1 MRNIIGSPA
10 EGDDFFNRPKALA
23 KLRREL
29 DNLANILLVA
39 PRRVG
44 KTSLVLR
51 LCEEWRTDPKRKA
64 VFINVEG
71 RGDEL
76 AFAEKLVEEFARAG
90 LHPEILTRAMGVF
103 SKIRQGIGGKGIKV
117 PGLEV
122 SLGEAADAD
131 HSTLGKVLE
140 SVFRKIEDG
149 DSQVLIAID
158 ELPELL
164 LTLQKEDDG
173 PKRVIALLH
182 WLRELRQTYRKK
194 IRWVFLGSIGLDN
207 FVEEQRLQK
216 LINDL
221 QVFTL
226 EAFSAEEADAFLR
239 VLGDSNKLSLTAD
252 EREEIIRLVGWP
264 LAYHL
269 HLVFHEL
276 LDMESERS
284 IAKAFDSLL
293 KPEKLGY
300 FDTWRERIDA
310 QFSAP
315 DAASCK
321 AILGDLCKH
330 PAGRERGH
338 VLAVL
343 MAKPTAD
350 VDKVEEQLA
359 RLLIV
364 LQRDGY
370 LLESGGR
377 YTFRSFLLREYWHRR
392 NGS

>member
-1 MRNIIGSPA
+1 MRNIIGNPA
-10 EGDDFFNRPKALA
+10 EGNDFFNRPAILS

-51 LCEEWRTDPKRKA
+51 LCENWKAEKRTA
-64 VFINVEG
+64 VYLNVEG
-71 RGDEL
+71 RSDEF
-76 AFAEKLVEEFARAG
+76 AFAEKLIEELSFAK
-90 LHPEILTRAMGVF
+90 LHPETITRVMGF
-103 SKIRQGIGGKGIKV
+103 ITKIRQGLGGKIGV

-140 SVFRKIEDG
+140 SVFRKIEEG
-149 DSQVLIAID
+149 DNHVLIAID
-158 ELPELL
+158 ELPEFL
-164 LTLQKEDDG
+164 LTLRQAEDG
-173 PKRVIALLH
+173 PRRVTAFLH

-194 IRWVFLGSIGLDN
+194 IRWLFLGSIGLDN
-207 FVEEQRLQK
+207 FVADQKLQK

-221 QVFTL
+221 QVVTL
-226 EAFSAEEADAFLR
+226 DAFSEEEANAFLKQ
-239 VLGDSNKLSLTAD
+239 LGDSNDLALTDA
-252 EREEIIRLVGWP
+252 ERAEIIRHLGWP

-276 LDMESERS
+276 LDILPSRS
-284 IAKAFDSLL
+284 VSTAFESLL
-293 KPEKLGY
+293 QPQKLSY
-300 FDTWRERIDA
+300 FNTWHERIDV

-315 DAASCK
+315 DAAACK
-321 AILGDLCKH
+321 TILSHLCKH
-330 PAGRERGH
+330 PDGRERGKI
-338 VLAVL
+338 LDVL
-343 MAKPTAD
+343 MAKASAD
-350 VDKVEEQLA
+350 VEKVEEQLG

-370 LLESGGR
+370 LLESAGR
-377 YTFRSFLLREYWHRR
+377 YAFRSFLLREYWKRR
-392 NGS
+392 HGQ